1 MELRYTK
8 DINLCTLSHYIE
20 QQGEEY
26 TYDTGERMEQ
36 EGEPSRW
43 VAIVK
48 QGSFKYMIRNLSDHH
63 NYTAWVSF
71 EEELV
76 GDYPGMLTGE
86 PAQWTIEAIMP
97 STVQRVSR
105 ESILRFFSRNS
116 ETRELR
122 AQMAEYIARQFQAR
136 YSDFHR
142 FSPLQR
148 YLMLLSRCPGILN
161 ELPLQEIASII
172 NITPNYLSILRKQL
186 TFKGA
191 K

>member
-1 MELRYTK
+1 
-8 DINLCTLSHYIE
+8 
-20 QQGEEY
+20 
-26 TYDTGERMEQ
+26 
-36 EGEPSRW
+36 
-43 VAIVK
+43 
-48 QGSFKYMIRNLSDHH
+48 MIRNLSDHH

-105 ESILRFFSRNS
+105 ESILRFFGRNS

-186 TFKGA
+186 TFKGT